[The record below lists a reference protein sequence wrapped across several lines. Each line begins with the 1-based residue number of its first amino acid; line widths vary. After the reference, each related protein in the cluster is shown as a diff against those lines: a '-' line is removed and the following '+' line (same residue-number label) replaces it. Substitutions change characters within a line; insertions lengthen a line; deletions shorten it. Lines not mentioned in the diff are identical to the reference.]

1 MILDGCYA
9 KSAAGEFAFLP
20 GEGLTALDAAET
32 LQHVQAGIT
41 HLVERWRRD
50 DAGWMDDAPAT
61 SALAAAS
68 VQNAVAPGG
77 RVGQSVARMGE
88 PRDVEDAADVS
99 AERCH
104 AQWDGFDLDD

>member
-1 MILDGCYA
+1 LILDGCYA